1 MIKRTILFTIIA
13 SNVVGIAEVQVK
25 FLSVVGKNGEQT
37 SFEKAE
43 VKSINLSP
51 ESIDM
56 IVCNSDPQTFKRADI
71 DMILLTNNVSVEL
84 VTSSKSRIVVSQS
97 AGPSQSPAPKSTPV
111 GPSVTSPA
119 IRSSPT
125 KCLNTITASTSA
137 ALPPPSI

>member
-37 SFEKAE
+37 SFEKEE

-51 ESIDM
+51 ESIDV

-71 DMILLTNNVSVEL
+71 DMILLTNDVSVEL

-97 AGPSQSPAPKSTPV
+97 AG
-111 GPSVTSPA
+111 A
-119 IRSSPT
+119 I
-125 KCLNTITASTSA
+125 TITGA
-137 ALPPPSI
+137 